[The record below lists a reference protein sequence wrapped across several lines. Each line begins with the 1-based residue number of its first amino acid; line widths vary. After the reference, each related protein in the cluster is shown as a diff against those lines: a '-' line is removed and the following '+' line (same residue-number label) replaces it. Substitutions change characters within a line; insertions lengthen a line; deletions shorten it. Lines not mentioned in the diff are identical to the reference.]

1 MTLLSKGNKLASAD
15 PRARLGSDNYH
26 CLWADKPRLAMT
38 WVDEAADAFKRWEC
52 WVNLLQLFQVAHHF
66 GFPPRISSLGEIQSV
81 TVRDQI
87 FHHWQMN
94 QWNVCYCILL
104 CSPLILIPPLN
115 ARFNL
120 IAPSK
125 ILNFR
130 VSRGCLWSV
139 WEVSGGVK
147 HCLDSVW
154 AEGEGFLPV
163 FFIIVS

>member
-1 MTLLSKGNKLASAD
+1 MAWKYVNIYCFAGEGEVESSQLSTDA
-15 PRARLGSDNYH
+15 GSLNREEY
-26 CLWADKPRLAMT
+26 PGI
-38 WVDEAADAFKRWEC
+38 
-52 WVNLLQLFQVAHHF
+52 LQPLFQVVHHF